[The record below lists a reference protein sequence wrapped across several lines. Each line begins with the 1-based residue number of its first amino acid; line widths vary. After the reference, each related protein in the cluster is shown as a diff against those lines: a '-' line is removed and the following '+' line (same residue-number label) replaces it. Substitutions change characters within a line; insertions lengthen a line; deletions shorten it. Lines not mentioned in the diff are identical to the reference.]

1 MRAGPHGHVPHGPDV
16 SVVVIA
22 YNDAGRLPRAVGS
35 ALRQSLGAVEV
46 VVVDDGSADETG
58 PVAERLAAE
67 HPGRVR
73 AVRLP
78 VNSGGCGRPRNAG
91 VARARG
97 RYVMFLDSDDVLD
110 PHACL
115 NLLTA
120 AEDTGADLVSG
131 LCTRVHTGRVRGR
144 ERPWYPWLYRRT
156 AVYGALRDN
165 PDLLY
170 DTLATNKLY
179 RRAFLEGHGLRFA
192 ERLHYED
199 LLFTAEAYL
208 AASRTA
214 LIPHR
219 VYNWLVEPHARSI
232 SSRRSELANFA
243 DRLEIHRRIDAL
255 LLRHGD
261 EELRLAKDV
270 KFVNHDL
277 LLYMRDLPCRD
288 AAYREGFRALA
299 ADYLAGLHPRVY
311 EEAHPMA
318 AIAAYLL
325 REGDQDG
332 ALAAAEYRGGSSVL
346 GAALRRD
353 DGRVFWSGRYAS
365 SDRARRILDVTH
377 LGLQHCSLGELRPLN
392 VATELTVRDGRA
404 RLRGH
409 VLNPLGKVAGDATVT
424 AVLELYA
431 RKRPRRM
438 FRVAAT
444 VAHAG
449 DRLVWEADFDPRRV
463 RPVGAGDAVW
473 DVRLRLDVD
482 GEEVVTRLSGRELG
496 GSAERVLLPVRPRLS
511 RLAARGLR
519 PYTTTGGHLAF
530 VLHRDGRAWR
540 TARAAARAPLGRPV
554 LRAARRMLAA
564 VRRLYRA
571 ARRAAMSR
579 ATKRAVF
586 NHVLS
591 RLPVR
596 TGTVVFESHMGRHYA
611 DNPKYIHRELCRAGV
626 PVRAVWAYESSPRG
640 FPEDAVLVRRN
651 SWAYHWE
658 LARAQFWIDN
668 QGFPGGL
675 RKRPETTY
683 IQTWHGSAYKLM
695 GFDQPRIKSAGPAER
710 ARLSRMVERFDCFLI
725 RSRHDADT
733 LVKGLGVR
741 AELLPA
747 GYPRNDPLVNG
758 DPDTAA
764 EAQALRRSLGL
775 DDGRRVVLY
784 APTFRLGPDGRPVR
798 YVDPPIDP
806 QRFARELGGAM
817 VLLVR
822 PHYLCRARRCAAAGI
837 RAVDA
842 GRLPDVTPLL
852 LLADA
857 LVTDHSSLMFD
868 YALLD
873 RPMILHVPDPQALGG
888 GYFDLTEHAP
898 GPVTATEDDLVAAL
912 ADLDRVA
919 ARYAPRRRAFVQRFG
934 EYDRGTAARA
944 VVERF
949 FTTVREGA
957 RDG

>member
-1 MRAGPHGHVPHGPDV
+1 M

-22 YNDAGRLPRAVGS
+22 FNDAGRLPRAVGS
-35 ALRQSLGAVEV
+35 ALRQSLSAVEV
-46 VVVDDGSADETG
+46 VVVDDGSTDGTG
-58 PVAERLAAE
+58 LVAERLAAE
-67 HPGRVR
+67 HPGRMRV
-73 AVRLP
+73 VRLP

-91 VARARG
+91 VERARG

-115 NLLTA
+115 NLLTT

-131 LCTRVHTGRVRGR
+131 LCTRVHMDRVRKR
-144 ERPWYPWLYRRT
+144 ERPWYPWLYQRT
-156 AVYGALRDN
+156 AVYGALCDN

-179 RRAFLEGHGLRFA
+179 RRAFLERHGLRFA

-219 VYNWLVEPHARSI
+219 VYNWLVEPHTRSI

-255 LLRHGD
+255 LRRHGD

-288 AAYREGFRALA
+288 AVYREGFRALA
-299 ADYLAGLHPRVY
+299 ADYLAGLDPRVY
-311 EEAHPMA
+311 EAASPMA

-332 ALAAAEYRGGSSVL
+332 ALAAAEYPVL
-346 GAALRRD
+346 GAELVQHD
-353 DGRVFWSGRYAS
+353 KRVFWSGRYAS
-365 SDRARRILDVTH
+365 SREARRILDVTH
-377 LGLQHCSLGELRPLN
+377 LGLQQCPLSELRPLN
-392 VATELTVRDGRA
+392 VVTGLTVRDGRA

-409 VLNPLGKVAGDATVT
+409 VLNPLGRVAGDATMT
-424 AVLELYA
+424 ASLELSA
-431 RKRPRRM
+431 RLRPRRV
-438 FRVAAT
+438 FRVTAT
-444 VAHAG
+444 VTHAG
-449 DRLVWEADFDPRRV
+449 DRLLWAADFDPV
-463 RPVGAGDAVW
+463 RQVGPVGVADAVW
-473 DVRLRLDVD
+473 DVRLRLNVD

-496 GSAERVLLPVRPRLS
+496 GAVEHVLLPVRPRLS
-511 RLAARGLR
+511 RLAAGSLR
-519 PYTTTGGHLAF
+519 PYITTRGNLAF
-530 VLHRDGRAWR
+530 VLHRSGRAWR
-540 TARAAARAPLGRPV
+540 TARAAAKAPLGRRALRSARRT
-554 LRAARRMLAA
+554 LRAARRLH
-564 VRRLYRA
+564 RA
-571 ARRAAMSR
+571 ARRAVTSR
-579 ATKRAVF
+579 TTKTAVF

-611 DNPKYIHRELCRAGV
+611 DNPKYIHRELRRAGV
-626 PVRAVWAYESSPRG
+626 PVRAVWAYDSSPRG
-640 FPEDAVLVRRN
+640 FPKDAVLVRRN

-675 RKRPETTY
+675 RKRPQTTY
-683 IQTWHGSAYKLM
+683 IQTWHGSAFKLM
-695 GFDQPRIKSAGPAER
+695 GFDQPRIKRAGRAER
-710 ARLSRMVERFDCFLI
+710 ARLRRMVERYDCFLI
-725 RSRHDADT
+725 RSRHDVDT
-733 LVKGLGVR
+733 LVRGLGVR
-741 AELLPA
+741 AELVPA
-747 GYPRNDPLVNG
+747 GYPRNDPLVNA
-758 DPDTAA
+758 DPDVAA
-764 EAQALRRSLGL
+764 EAQALRRSLDL

-784 APTFRLGPDGRPVR
+784 APTFRRGPDGEPVR
-798 YVDPPIDP
+798 HVDPPIEP
-806 QRFARELGGAM
+806 RRFAREFGDVM

-822 PHYLCRARRCAAAGI
+822 PHYLCRTRRPAAAGI
-837 RAVDA
+837 RALDA

-857 LVTDHSSLMFD
+857 LITDHSSLMFD

-873 RPMILHVPDPQALGG
+873 RPMILHVPDPQTLGG

-912 ADLDRVA
+912 ADLDCVG
-919 ARYAPRRRAFVQRFG
+919 ARYARRRRAFVQRFG

-949 FTTVREGA
+949 FTTREGA